1 MEDIQ
6 CYYLHAEKQS
16 VRFLNQASSL
26 VILLFVVTLTL
37 PDSKLSNCLGEDSL
51 ITLQT
56 WWMVA
61 LRAWDQDHSH
71 YWTVVQ
77 KDKSENVYV
86 MAKSGVSNAS
96 HSPGQPDLS
105 KQLICSASTH
115 LIKLHRVLH

>member
-1 MEDIQ
+1 MLLPPRRKAISEIS
-6 CYYLHAEKQS
+6 QS
-16 VRFLNQASSL
+16 SIISGDSALCSYSS
-26 VILLFVVTLTL
+26 VGY
-37 PDSKLSNCLGEDSL
+37 LGEDSL

-56 WWMVA
+56 CWMVA

-77 KDKSENVYV
+77 KDKSENVYI